1 VAYKTVTGKGNANEW
16 QRSSKKTQYSEK
28 LVGAGV
34 SSEKSKFLKNL
45 ASDLSQIYGI
55 VSGGVDGVLGAIG
68 DKFASVQ
75 QDSEGNIFKNPG
87 DTTKIPPMI
96 TKGSYKAAGGGV
108 LKDADGF
115 KVKSGS
121 GPITYGDGPSY
132 GTARGINMRDIAGEL
147 NTKGNALSDPRVKS
161 RMGSGEAQEFVNSTN
176 NLASRRYMGAR
187 GNPLL
192 DFETMNYVITLSC
205 VSKQQFNSGSYRRN
219 PGVVI
224 AKTGGKGRQGTGP
237 LSYDYYIERLTVR
250 STVAPTPNAFAT
262 NAYQIFFDITEPLG
276 VDLIPALIQAAM
288 QQGYE
293 NHLSAVYVLK
303 IEFVGNDDNG
313 VPRKIS
319 GTTRYI
325 PCRLFKVDLDIDEG
339 GGRYNIQAA
348 PYNYIQQLTA
358 YDKLNESVI
367 HTGTDVQTLVQ
378 NFFVGLNENYKVK
391 KDDDKVVVKPH
402 LYEFDIEGS
411 SADIIKSKLGFGDP
425 GASANQAINTSPAGG
440 PGGGDSAS
448 RKVTA
453 QKGTSIVEY
462 LTHVVQNSK
471 FILNQF
477 DASNDSTDEIY
488 STIKIM
494 PSTEII
500 DLDNGLGEPQ
510 YKFSYSLRQQKI
522 AVESSDVSPVRTYNY
537 IYTGENKDVLNLD
550 IKYQFAYFQPGRY
563 YDAMQN
569 KLKNDDDNLEEES
582 TSNQGPSFDDNSLGK
597 GGTSAAKVP
606 TAQESTD
613 TANPDAP
620 AANREMADVF
630 RQILEDPAA
639 DLIVVDLTILGD
651 PYWIEQ
657 KTLNPGNNQMT
668 SDGQTEPDG
677 SVSPDAN
684 NIVVQLNARYPSDIN
699 DDTGLMR
706 LNLSAFFQGKFR
718 VILCESNFE
727 GGVFQQT
734 ITMTRFR
741 EQENDKKYISPAK
754 GIAPFAGSGNAPA
767 TRGLSNSLNLQ
778 GGSFNDDALGRS
790 TRNVS
795 YKNKNNRGPNGYV
808 SIDKIANNNKKRK
821 NNKVLRR
828 LNQGLG
834 L

>member
-1 VAYKTVTGKGNANEW
+1 VAYETFTGKGGGADAKKW
-16 QRSSKKTQYSEK
+16 QRASKKSQYSTKLAQGQTAEK
-28 LVGAGV
+28 
-34 SSEKSKFLKNL
+34 KSFLKNL
-45 ASDLSQIYGI
+45 ASDLSTIYGV
-55 VSGGVDGVLGAIG
+55 VSGGVEGVLGAVG

-75 QDSEGNIFKNPG
+75 QDTAGNIFQNPG
-87 DTTKIPPMI
+87 DTTKIPPMK
-96 TKGSYKAAGGGV
+96 KGGIVTY
-108 LKDADGF
+108 
-115 KVKSGS
+115 GS
-121 GPITYGDGPSY
+121 GLNTKNVMSGDKPVTWGAGPSF
-132 GTARGINMRDIAGEL
+132 GGSGNHPATRGITQNSNISQAL
-147 NTKGNALSDPRVKS
+147 KNKGNALPSAISS
-161 RMGSGEAQEFVNSTN
+161 RMQSGEAQEFLNSTN
-176 NLASRRYMGAR
+176 NVFAPMTR
-187 GNPLL
+187 GSNPLL
-192 DFETMNYVITLSC
+192 DFETQNYVITLSC
-205 VSKQQFNSGSYRRN
+205 VSQQQFNNGTYRNN

-262 NAYQIFFDITEPLG
+262 NAYQIFFDIQEPLG
-276 VDLIPALIQAAM
+276 VDLIPALIQASL
-288 QQGYE
+288 QQGYQ
-293 NHLSAVYVLK
+293 NHLSAVYVIK

-313 VPRKIS
+313 MPRKIP

-348 PYNYIQQLTA
+348 PYNYVQQLTS
-358 YDKLNESVI
+358 YDKLNESVV
-367 HTGTDVQTLVQ
+367 HTGTDVKTLVQ
-378 NFFVGLNENYKVK
+378 NFFTGLNENYKVK
-391 KDDDKVVVKPH
+391 KDEDKVVVKPH
-402 LYEFDIEGS
+402 LYEFDISGS
-411 SADIIKSKLGFGDP
+411 SADIIKSKLGFGDS
-425 GASANQAINTSPAGG
+425 GASANQAINVSPSGG
-440 PGGGDSAS
+440 PGGGDTAS

-477 DASNDSTDEIY
+477 DASNDTKDEIF

-494 PSTEII
+494 PSTEIM
-500 DLDNGLGEPQ
+500 DVDNGLGEPQ
-510 YKFSYSLRQQKI
+510 YKFTYSLRQQKI
-522 AVESSDVSPVRTYNY
+522 AVESTSVAPVRTYNY

-569 KLKNDDDNLEEES
+569 KLKNDDDGLEEES
-582 TSNQGPSFDDNSLGK
+582 TSNQGPSFNDASLGK
-597 GGTSAAKVP
+597 GGTTASKVP
-606 TAQESTD
+606 TAQKSAD
-613 TANPDAP
+613 TINPDAP
-620 AANREMADVF
+620 AENREMADVF

-684 NIVVQLNARYPSDIN
+684 NIVVQLNARYPSDLN

-741 EQENDKKYISPAK
+741 EQENDVKYTPAK
-754 GIAPFAGSGNAPA
+754 GIA
-767 TRGLSNSLNLQ
+767 SNM
-778 GGSFNDDALGRS
+778 DIRRPDALGGSIDLRRPDALGKS
-790 TRNVS
+790 TSNVI
-795 YKNKNNRGPNGYV
+795 YKNKNNTGSNGFL
-808 SIDKIANNNKKRK
+808 SIDKIANNNKKKRK
-821 NNKVLRR
+821 VNKGLRR
-828 LNQGLG
+828 LGL
-834 L
+834 